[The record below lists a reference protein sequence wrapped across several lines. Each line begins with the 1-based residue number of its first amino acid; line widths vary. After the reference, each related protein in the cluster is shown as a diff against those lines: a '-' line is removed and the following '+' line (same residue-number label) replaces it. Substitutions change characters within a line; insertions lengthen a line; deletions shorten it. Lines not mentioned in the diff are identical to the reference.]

1 LNSKAAFWLV
11 AGMLGS
17 GAAMAADHPPFLPTR
32 DVAVDYQ
39 VEVTQSKTEPQAP
52 HSVKVAYS
60 AASGRVRIEQAT
72 APGYMLID
80 RAGGSMTLVMEPM
93 QSYMNMPFDSK
104 AGAGLLLNDKMKFTR
119 AGSDKVAGL
128 SCNLW
133 DVVSDSTTARLCIT
147 DDGVVLRGQ
156 GSDPKR
162 GEGKLLATSVSY
174 ASQPATRFNPPQG
187 FNKMEMPALPP
198 GLMGKM
204 GKPPG

>member
-1 LNSKAAFWLV
+1 MSSRAFWLV
-11 AGMLGS
+11 AGLLVS
-17 GAAMAADHPPFLPTR
+17 GTAVAADHPPFLPTR

-39 VEVTQSKTEPQAP
+39 VEVTQSKGEPPAS

-60 AASGRVRIEQAT
+60 AATGRVRVEQAT

-80 RAGGSMTLVMEPM
+80 RAAGHMTLVMEPM
-93 QSYMNMPFDSK
+93 QSYMDMPFDAK

-119 AGSDKVAGL
+119 AGSAKVAGL
-128 SCNLW
+128 TCNLW

-156 GSDPKR
+156 GSDPRR

-174 ASQPATRFNPPQG
+174 ANQPATKFNPPQG
-187 FNKMEMPALPP
+187 FNKMEMPVLPP

-204 GKPPG
+204 GRPPG

>member
-1 LNSKAAFWLV
+1 MNSNVVWLV
-11 AGMLGS
+11 AGLLGS
-17 GAAMAADHPPFLPTR
+17 GTAMAADHPPFLPTR

-39 VEVTQSKTEPQAP
+39 VEVTQSRGEPQAP

-80 RAGGSMTLVMEPM
+80 RAAGHMTLVMEPM
-93 QSYMNMPFDSK
+93 QSYMDMPFDAK

-128 SCNLW
+128 ACNQW
-133 DVVSDSTTARLCIT
+133 DVVSDNTTARLCIT

-174 ASQPATRFNPPQG
+174 ASQPAARFSPPQG
-187 FNKMEMPALPP
+187 FNKMEMPVLPP
-198 GLMGKM
+198 GLTGRMGR
-204 GKPPG
+204 PPG